1 MLALFKY
8 GQKKEF
14 GVRVNPTLLYQLNDT
29 ILYLQKTSSDTTV
42 ANTWTEQ
49 PSTTATSGAAT
60 HEGNL
65 KLTMHISWT
74 NEFDEETGS

>member
-60 HEGNL
+60 LEGNL
-65 KLTMHISWT
+65 NLTMHSSWI
-74 NEFDEETGS
+74 EK